1 MSQVIIRTE
10 TWSTK
15 IGKVVKAV
23 ARDEKGKIVGATNQT
38 ANFVLVGSK

>member
-1 MSQVIIRTE
+1 MSKVIIRTE
-10 TWSTK
+10 HWNTK
-15 IGKVVKAV
+15 TGKIIKAV